1 MGRTLEF
8 EVEVKPGD
16 ADKRQSLSGC
26 IDAGIMMAGMRVRA
40 GTYKVTIEKIDSKE
54 TKSDG

>member
-16 ADKRQSLSGC
+16 VDKRQSLTAMV
-26 IDAGIMMAGMRVRA
+26 DMGILMGGMRVRA
-40 GTYKVTIEKIDSKE
+40 GTYKVTIEKVDPK
-54 TKSDG
+54 KQVKP